1 MSSSGFSLSN
11 VVSGG
16 IDVQSTVTQL
26 MAIQRQPETQ
36 LKNQQSALNTQ
47 ASAIGTITGA
57 LSTLQ
62 SKIQVLTDF
71 TGQLGARTVTSSNTA
86 VITAS
91 ADGTSQ
97 LASHQITVNNLAQTS
112 SFYTGTVAT
121 SSTPIAQG
129 GFDINIGGTKK
140 ATITIDSSNNT
151 LDGLAQTINSSGA
164 GVTASVVI
172 DSKGAR
178 LSLLSSTSGTAGE
191 ISIANNTSGQTFTE
205 ANQGKDASINVDG
218 ISLTTGSNT
227 VTGVLPGV
235 TLNLLSAS
243 PNTPI
248 QIGVAPDTAQASTA
262 VQSFVTAYNTAI
274 QVVNA
279 QFVYDPTTNFSQP
292 LGSDPSLMLVQ
303 QQLYSAISQTTPGQN
318 NGIDSLAKLGI
329 TVANDGTLTVD
340 SSKLSSALQAQPQ
353 DVQNFFQN
361 TTSGFASKFNTTL
374 TNMTDTTTGGLQVEL
389 NTIHN
394 SVADLTKQIND
405 FEDRLTSVQQ
415 NLLTEYSKINATL
428 QSMPSALSSVQSQL
442 SSLG

>member
-11 VVSGG
+11 VVAGG

-26 MAIQRQPETQ
+26 MTIQRQPETQ
-36 LKNQQSALNTQ
+36 LKNQQTTLNNQ
-47 ASAIGTITGA
+47 ASAIGTINGA

-71 TGQLGARTVTSSNTA
+71 TGQLGARTVTSSNSG
-86 VITAS
+86 VITAT

-97 LASHQITVNNLAQTS
+97 LASHQIIVSNLAQTS
-112 SFYTGTVAT
+112 SFFTGTVAN
-121 SSTPIAQG
+121 SSTTIPQG
-129 GFDINIGGTKK
+129 SFDLSVGGTKK
-140 ATITIDSSNNT
+140 ATITIDSTNNT
-151 LDGLAQTINSSGA
+151 LDGLAQSINSANS
-164 GVTASVVI
+164 GVTASVVV

-178 LSLLSSTSGTAGE
+178 LSLLSSTSGASGE
-191 ISIANNTSGQTFTE
+191 ISIGNNTSGQTFTE
-205 ANQGKDASINVDG
+205 AIQGKDAAINVDG
-218 ISLTTGSNT
+218 INLTTGSNT

-248 QIGVAPDTAQASTA
+248 QLGVAPDTAQASAA
-262 VQSFVTAYNTAI
+262 VQSFVSAYNTAI

-292 LGSDPSLMLVQ
+292 LGSDPTLALVQ
-303 QQLYSAISQTTPGQN
+303 QQLYSAISTTTPGQN
-318 NGIDSLAKLGI
+318 NGIDSLSKLGI
-329 TVANDGTLTVD
+329 TVGNDGTLTVD
-340 SSKLSSALQAQPQ
+340 SAKLNNAIQAQPQ

-361 TTSGFASKFNTTL
+361 TTSGFASQFNTTL
-374 TNMTDTTTGGLQVEL
+374 TSMTDPTSGGLQVEL

-394 SVADLTKQIND
+394 SVNDLTKQIND
-405 FEDRLTSVQQ
+405 FEDRMAVVQQ
-415 NLLTEYSKINATL
+415 TLLTQYSHINATL

-442 SSLG
+442 ASI